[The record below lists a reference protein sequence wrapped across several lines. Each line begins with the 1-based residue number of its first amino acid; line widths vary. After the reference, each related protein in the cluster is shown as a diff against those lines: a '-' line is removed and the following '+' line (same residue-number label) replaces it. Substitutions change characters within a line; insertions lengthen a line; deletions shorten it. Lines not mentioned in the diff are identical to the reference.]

1 MTVPAVAASAPLVAI
16 VDYGMGNRRS
26 VEKAL
31 ARVGARTSIT
41 ADHDALRAAD
51 GVLLPGVGAFPPAMR
66 TIRELGLDDV
76 LRDVARAGTPLFGS
90 CMGMQLLF
98 ESSDEHGGAEGL
110 GLLEGEVR
118 RLRAPGLNLPHIGWN
133 AVRWTRPSPISH
145 GLPDPSFLYHVHTFA
160 PHPTHPEVVLG
171 TADYGEEFATVVG
184 AGTVW
189 GAQSHPEKSSA
200 HGLALLGNFV
210 AQCAAVPA

>member
-1 MTVPAVAASAPLVAI
+1 VTAPAVPASAPLVAI

-31 ARVGARTSIT
+31 ARVGARTQIT
-41 ADHDALRAAD
+41 AAHEALRAAD
-51 GVLLPGVGAFPPAMR
+51 GVLLPGVGAFPAAMR
-66 TIRELGLDDV
+66 TIRELGLDAV
-76 LRDVARAGTPLFGS
+76 LRDVAAAGTPLFGS

-98 ESSDEHGGAEGL
+98 EASEEHGGAEGL
-110 GLLEGEVR
+110 GILPGEVR

-133 AVRWTRPSPISH
+133 AVRWTRASPISH
-145 GLPDPSFLYHVHTFA
+145 GLPDPSYLYHVHTFA
-160 PHPTHPEVVLG
+160 PQPSDPDVVLG

-200 HGLALLGNFV
+200 HGLALLRNFV
-210 AQCAAVPA
+210 TQCAAVPA

>member
-1 MTVPAVAASAPLVAI
+1 MTSPAVPASAPLVAI

-41 ADHDALRAAD
+41 ADHD
-51 GVLLPGVGAFPPAMR
+51 
-66 TIRELGLDDV
+66 V
-76 LRDVARAGTPLFGS
+76 LRDVASAGTPLFGS

-98 ESSDEHGGAEGL
+98 ESSEEHGGAEGL
-110 GLLEGEVR
+110 GVLAGEVR

-145 GLPDPSFLYHVHTFA
+145 GLPDPSFLYHVHTYA
-160 PHPTHPEVVLG
+160 PHPTHPDVVLG